1 MSKRS
6 LSNSNPST
14 YITQIK
20 EGSMIQGHMKSMHSI
35 RVDGFIT
42 GDLVSDEKI
51 IIGEKGE
58 IGGNLSGA
66 DITVQGFI
74 SGDVIANGLLQI
86 TSHAKV
92 FGKIFA
98 KTISIENGA
107 ELNGKV
113 TVGKEIELPE
123 FTESSPSRSSSK
135 ELKPQRM
142 MGSGDPNDSG
152 DKYGNVAW

>member
-1 MSKRS
+1 MSKKS

-20 EGSMIQGHMKSMHSI
+20 EGSVIKGNMESPYSI

-42 GDLVSDEKI
+42 GDLLSQEKI
-51 IIGEKGE
+51 IVGSMGE
-58 IGGNLSGA
+58 IGGNLSGG
-66 DITVQGFI
+66 DISIEGYI
-74 SGDVIANGLLQI
+74 NGDVMANGQLQL
-86 TSHAKV
+86 SASAKV
-92 FGKIFA
+92 YGSIFA
-98 KTISIENGA
+98 RQIIVENGA

-123 FTESSPSRSSSK
+123 FTARSPSRSSKMVSSSTK
-135 ELKPQRM
+135 DQNAK
-142 MGSGDPNDSG
+142 

>member
-1 MSKRS
+1 MSKKS

-20 EGSMIQGHMKSMHSI
+20 EGSVIHGHMKSTHSI

-51 IIGEKGE
+51 IIGDQGE

-74 SGDVIANGLLQI
+74 NGDVIANGLLQI
-86 TSHAKV
+86 TSKAKV
-92 FGKIFA
+92 YGKIFA

-113 TVGKEIELPE
+113 TVGKEVELPE

-135 ELKPQRM
+135 DFQTQRVV
-142 MGSGDPNDSG
+142 GDSG
-152 DKYGNVAW
+152 DNYGNVAW

>member
-1 MSKRS
+1 MSKKS

-42 GDLVSDEKI
+42 GDLISDEKI

-74 SGDVIANGLLQI
+74 NGDVIANGLLQI

-98 KTISIENGA
+98 KTIGEATPIGLA
-107 ELNGKV
+107 RGLNAQWTDG
-113 TVGKEIELPE
+113 GLLY
-123 FTESSPSRSSSK
+123 SPPFR
-135 ELKPQRM
+135 
-142 MGSGDPNDSG
+142 
-152 DKYGNVAW
+152 

>member
-1 MSKRS
+1 MSKKS

-20 EGSMIQGHMKSMHSI
+20 EGSVIKGNMESAQSI

-42 GDLVSDEKI
+42 GDLISKEKI
-51 IIGEKGE
+51 IIGEMGE
-58 IGGNLSGA
+58 IGGNLSGG
-66 DITVQGFI
+66 DISIDGFI
-74 SGDVIANGLLQI
+74 NGDVISNGLLKL
-86 TSHAKV
+86 SSSSKV
-92 FGKIFA
+92 YGSIFA
-98 KTISIENGA
+98 KQISIDTGA

-123 FTESSPSRSSSK
+123 FTARSPSRSSK
-135 ELKPQRM
+135 FTT
-142 MGSGDPNDSG
+142 SGMNDDAAN